1 LEVVV
6 RQALTRAAG
15 RTDVGLRREE
25 NEDFF
30 FTDDALGLY
39 VVADGMG
46 GHLAGNVASRTAV
59 DLINKSFRKCTGLG
73 TSLEELFGHPEP
85 SLSIRGNYILS
96 GIKLAN
102 RVIHEMAAQSNQYR
116 GMGTTVAILAFN
128 PRFVIAAN
136 VGDSR
141 IYMISNGQIERLSKD
156 HTVVAEQI
164 ELGIITHEEAEN
176 SPLKHVLTRNLGS
189 SERIDADIFE
199 IEATT
204 NARFVLCTDGV
215 TDLIS
220 DDEILHM
227 VEEEDNPEVLCGNL
241 IGKSLKRGGHD
252 NTTVVSVYLS
262 GIKNPQSGPAKKIGR
277 FLTDIV
283 RPLKNVQF
291 CSSSRKTRILTTGI
305 H

>member
-1 LEVVV
+1 M

-15 RTDVGLRREE
+15 RTDVGHKREE

-30 FTDDALGLY
+30 FTDDELGLY

-59 DLINKSFRKCTGLG
+59 DLINKSFRKWTGLG

-96 GIKLAN
+96 GIRLAN
-102 RVIHEMAAQSNQYR
+102 RVIHEMAAQSDQYR

-128 PRFVIAAN
+128 PRFVVAAN

-141 IYMISNGQIERLSKD
+141 IYMINNGQIERLSKD
-156 HTVVAEQI
+156 HTIVAEQI
-164 ELGIITHEEAEN
+164 ELGIITHDEAEN

-204 NARFVLCTDGV
+204 GARFVLCTDGV

-220 DDEILHM
+220 DGEILHM
-227 VEEEDNPEVLCGNL
+227 VEEEDNPEVLCENL
-241 IGKSLKRGGHD
+241 IGKALKRGGHD
-252 NTTVVSVYLS
+252 NTTAVSVYLS
-262 GIKNPQSGPAKKIGR
+262 GIKNPRSGPGKNIRR
-277 FLTDIV
+277 FVSDVMRARRRIV
-283 RPLKNVQF
+283 
-291 CSSSRKTRILTTGI
+291 
-305 H
+305 